1 MWEASKPMPKRL
13 LGPFQG
19 LQNLSGLD
27 IDTAAPLDMLERADL
42 INAVLAGA
50 NCNCNGHASGDQR
63 DPYFGADLSEIVA
76 RCSLHDVTF
85 TDTDGKTV
93 TVSVKIDISTLMVEV
108 DSNNEVMAWIYE
120 EG

>member
-1 MWEASKPMPKRL
+1 M
-13 LGPFQG
+13 
-19 LQNLSGLD
+19 
-27 IDTAAPLDMLERADL
+27 
-42 INAVLAGA
+42 LAGA

-120 EG
+120 ES